1 MQPGVYVLCSRWEC
15 EKRLRQEQED
25 RNEQLVDKLNF
36 ETRMHD
42 QVRDS
47 NLQQFIKN
55 TTSTWLTDPFSE
67 LVAKLVNLVAS

>member
-1 MQPGVYVLCSRWEC
+1 MQVQPGVRVLCFSWEC

-42 QVRDS
+42 QVRAPH
-47 NLQQFIKN
+47 L
-55 TTSTWLTDPFSE
+55 
-67 LVAKLVNLVAS
+67 LVID